1 MAKKDY
7 KEYTDYIAKVGHG
20 QLDGVDVTHDGYP
33 LSPKE
38 VNFINQY
45 MLTGQLNKSL
55 SDSGLRLRDIAS
67 KDYISDE
74 IIYRVDK
81 IKKATI
87 ADADEILQYFTR
99 VMRNEEKDQ
108 FGLDAPLSERT
119 AAAKELA
126 RRIIDVEQLEATM
139 VQPEIK
145 VTLNFEGLN
154 VNAAAN

>member
-1 MAKKDY
+1 MAKKNY

-33 LSPKE
+33 LTPKE

-55 SDSGLRLRDIAS
+55 ADSGLKLRDIAS

-74 IIYRVDK
+74 IIYRVNS
-81 IKKATI
+81 IKKSTI

-119 AAAKELA
+119 AAARELA

-154 VNAAAN
+154 LNAAAN